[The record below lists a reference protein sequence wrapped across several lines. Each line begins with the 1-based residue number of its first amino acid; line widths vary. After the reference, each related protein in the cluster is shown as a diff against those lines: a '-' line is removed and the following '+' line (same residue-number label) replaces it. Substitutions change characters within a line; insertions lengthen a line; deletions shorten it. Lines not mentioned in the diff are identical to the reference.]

1 MKPKSAL
8 LVSTSVLF
16 LLSGCGGGS
25 TPSNSDI
32 QKAHQISGCTEEVLV
47 VRNVQKT
54 NGVPQGQEYQV
65 FYDFELLFPLG
76 MQDAAVVKK
85 NERCY
90 ETLAMSGI
98 VDVRD
103 PSTIPQPGG
112 VKVYKN
118 GVMTMV
124 KSEKGWIRN
133 F

>member
-1 MKPKSAL
+1 MNPKSAFV
-8 LVSTSVLF
+8 VSTYVLLF
-16 LLSGCGGGS
+16 LSGCGGGS
-25 TPSNSDI
+25 TPSNSEI

-65 FYDFELLFPLG
+65 FYDLELLFPLG
-76 MQDAAVVKK
+76 MQDDAVVQK

-98 VDVRD
+98 VDVWD
-103 PSTIPQPGG
+103 PSTIPQLGG
-112 VKVYKN
+112 VKAYKN